1 MKKTI
6 IMQTKLIKMENR
18 IADLERDIY
27 NLQCKIDDSTYVNEN
42 GEADLADKLLL
53 NKLNLKSEQL
63 EKLSLEYS
71 ELCSQNFYYRSKI
84 NAEQQKI
91 ARAIIREQK
100 RIKTEKR
107 FGILTDGSKALTL
120 ESKLLF
126 SLLQERYPSGWN
138 TNEYMGVT
146 KTVSWAIKEAR
157 REITFQ
163 EIEEANKTS
172 NNDIAK
178 LIKLSPRRKKIE
190 LDIKFNFLIKFF
202 WKLY

>member
-1 MKKTI
+1 MEIKMKKTI

-91 ARAIIREQK
+91 DCTKQK
-100 RIKTEKR
+100 
-107 FGILTDGSKALTL
+107 FM
-120 ESKLLF
+120 
-126 SLLQERYPSGWN
+126 
-138 TNEYMGVT
+138 TN
-146 KTVSWAIKEAR
+146 
-157 REITFQ
+157 Q
-163 EIEEANKTS
+163 
-172 NNDIAK
+172 
-178 LIKLSPRRKKIE
+178 
-190 LDIKFNFLIKFF
+190 
-202 WKLY
+202 

>member
-27 NLQCKIDDSTYVNEN
+27 NLQCKIDDSTFVNEN

-71 ELCSQNFYYRSKI
+71 ELCGQNFYYRSKI

-146 KTVSWAIKEAR
+146 KTVSWAIKESR

-178 LIKLSPRRKKIE
+178 LIKLSPRRK
-190 LDIKFNFLIKFF
+190 
-202 WKLY
+202 

>member
-178 LIKLSPRRKKIE
+178 LIKLSPRRKWGGGFPCNSE
-190 LDIKFNFLIKFF
+190 L
-202 WKLY
+202 

>member
-202 WKLY
+202 